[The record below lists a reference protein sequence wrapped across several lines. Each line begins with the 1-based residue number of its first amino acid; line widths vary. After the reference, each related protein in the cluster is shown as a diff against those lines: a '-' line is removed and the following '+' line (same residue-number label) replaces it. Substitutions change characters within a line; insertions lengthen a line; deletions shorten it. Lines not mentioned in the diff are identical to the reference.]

1 MRLKKQVVELEKEKN
16 RLEKKVEELT
26 RELEKQKK

>member
-1 MRLKKQVVELEKEKN
+1 MSLKKQIVELERDKS

>member
-1 MRLKKQVVELEKEKN
+1 MRLKKQIVELERDKS